1 MTMESKSLDAVLVD
15 DVNSENDRV
24 AHVQAFER
32 HFEGLYGEGWED
44 MSMKEAVKVLSLK
57 TLGLNGGHFTQIPQA
72 AESVGFEP
80 HNLVATGSGTV
91 QVLVMVEFDGNAVN

>member
-1 MTMESKSLDAVLVD
+1 MTIETELLESVLVD
-15 DVNSENDRV
+15 DVNTDTDRA

-44 MSMKEAVKVLSLK
+44 LSMKEAVKVLSLK

-72 AESVGFEP
+72 AENVGFEP
-80 HNLVATGSGTV
+80 HNLVATGAGSV
-91 QVLVMVEFDGNAVN
+91 QVLVLVEFDGNAIN